1 MVDQQQPKAPAL
13 LRALSHFL
21 RYVLAVGMLP
31 YAISK
36 LQLLQFQVAST
47 EYSRAVGELPTT
59 TLTWLFLGHT
69 PWLQFLLGV
78 AEFIPALLLLANRTR
93 ILGAIF
99 MLPSTATVFITNFA
113 LNLWPATKVISL
125 TLLLINIALL
135 AVEFHIFKQVFALL
149 WVLPSKP
156 SAQRF
161 WISTLAGFAIVLSVY
176 AFIAS
181 ESRILGND
189 LQPFIGTRQINRR
202 GAWLIEKA
210 SFNGK
215 AIDNPGVLHLNIW
228 KNCILEAQYSRTFGK
243 FTIDRS
249 KSQIELDCLPEYFS
263 AKPFI
268 ATYTIQGDTLLLKSA
283 STELTLKPH
292 NWGPGLLSDKQ

>member
-1 MVDQQQPKAPAL
+1 
-13 LRALSHFL
+13 
-21 RYVLAVGMLP
+21 MLP
-31 YAISK
+31 A
-36 LQLLQFQVAST
+36 
-47 EYSRAVGELPTT
+47 
-59 TLTWLFLGHT
+59 
-69 PWLQFLLGV
+69 
-78 AEFIPALLLLANRTR
+78 
-93 ILGAIF
+93 
-99 MLPSTATVFITNFA
+99 TATVFITNFA

-125 TLLLINIALL
+125 TLLVVNIALL
-135 AVEFHIFKQVFALL
+135 AVEFRIFKQVFAVL
-149 WVLPSKP
+149 WVSPSNP
-156 SAQRF
+156 SPRRF
-161 WISTLAGFAIVLSVY
+161 WISTLAGLAIVSGVY
-176 AFIAS
+176 FFIAS

-215 AIDNPGVLHLNIW
+215 PIDNPGILHLNIW
-228 KNCILEAQYSRTFGK
+228 QKCVLEAPYSRTMGQFK
-243 FTIDRS
+243 INLP

-268 ATYTIQGDTLLLKSA
+268 ATYTVQGDTLLLKSA

>member
-1 MVDQQQPKAPAL
+1 MLDQQQPKAPAP

-21 RYVLAVGMLP
+21 RYLLAIGMLP

-47 EYSRAVGELPTT
+47 EYGRPVGDLAST

-69 PWLQFLLGV
+69 PWLQFLLGL

-99 MLPSTATVFITNFA
+99 MLPSTATVCITNFA
-113 LNLWPATKVISL
+113 LDLWPATKVISL
-125 TLLLINIALL
+125 TLLVVNITLL
-135 AVEFHIFKQVFALL
+135 AIEFPIFKRVFALL
-149 WVLPSKP
+149 WVSPSTP
-156 SAQRF
+156 SPRRF
-161 WISTLAGFAIVLSVY
+161 WISTLAGLAIVSGVY
-176 AFIAS
+176 LLIAS
-181 ESRILGND
+181 ESRILGTD
-189 LQPFIGTRQINRR
+189 LQPFIGRRQINRR
-202 GAWLIEKA
+202 GGWLIERA

-215 AIDNPGVLHLNIW
+215 PIDNPGILHLNIW
-228 KNCILEAQYSRTFGK
+228 QNCVLEAPYSRTLGK
-243 FTIDRS
+243 FKVDRS
-249 KSQIELDCLPEYFS
+249 KSQIELECLPEYFS

-268 ATYTIQGDTLLLKSA
+268 ATYTVQGDRLLLKSA

-292 NWGPGLLSDKQ
+292 NWGPGLLTD